1 MNNNKCQYI
10 SILFKYTQFT
20 AGYEIYQFP
29 IIFLNSVSNYAHS
42 SVKRRKISTLC
53 LILIRNVIMR
63 SPKMIKRSIRGEA
76 IDIDPI
82 SEDDQC
88 LSIPYSV
95 TNNEEQ
101 DEILLEPYT
110 YILRKKGKNIR
121 TRLLQAF
128 NIWLRAPDEKVGE
141 IDEIIKMLHNASL
154 VIDDIEDNSVLR
166 RGNPVSHKIY
176 GVASSI
182 NSANYVYFI
191 GLEKVLALNKIEAV
205 KLFKDSMLE
214 LHRGQGMEIY
224 WRDTYMCPT
233 ENEYRETVVR
243 KTGGLF
249 NLAITL
255 LQLFSDNQKCPKY
268 DYVKLTSLLGYYFQ
282 IRDDYANLCLEQY
295 FENKS
300 FAEDLTEGKFSF
312 PIVHAIQKY
321 PRDNRLINIL
331 RQRTQEDEVKKY
343 AIQLLEDAGSFAYTR
358 AQMELLD
365 QKIRNEIEKLNGND
379 LLTRLM
385 DELRNWNTDL
395 ETNGTE

>member
-1 MNNNKCQYI
+1 MRY
-10 SILFKYTQFT
+10 
-20 AGYEIYQFP
+20 
-29 IIFLNSVSNYAHS
+29 
-42 SVKRRKISTLC
+42 
-53 LILIRNVIMR
+53 VIMR

-76 IDIDPI
+76 IDIDSI
-82 SEDDQC
+82 SEDNQC

-365 QKIRNEIEKLNGND
+365 KKIRNEIEKLNGND

-395 ETNGTE
+395 KTNGTK